1 MDDQQ
6 NSIFAHLV
14 ILLNLFLAGLRL
26 GLKNYQ
32 VSEKWILDDYLYLC
46 KGLKVKFD
54 RYVTPVGAWQ
64 NVSNIFKGNSVYL
77 ETKARLDSLNGREIT
92 IKAVLR
98 PEVSVSMSRTDL
110 VNFVEDKFILTS
122 LRKKF
127 KVNYFIDDSNE
138 KWCQPYNSAM
148 QNFNDED
155 GDKIPLVLNNW
166 VFVDNFISGYNS
178 SINTAW
184 FANSF

>member
-64 NVSNIFKGNSVYL
+64 NVSNIFKGNGAYL
-77 ETKARLDSLNGREIT
+77 ETKARLGSLNGREIT

-122 LRKKF
+122 PRKKF

-138 KWCQPYNSAM
+138 KCQPYNSAM

>member
-1 MDDQQ
+1 M
-6 NSIFAHLV
+6 
-14 ILLNLFLAGLRL
+14 
-26 GLKNYQ
+26 
-32 VSEKWILDDYLYLC
+32 
-46 KGLKVKFD
+46 
-54 RYVTPVGAWQ
+54 
-64 NVSNIFKGNSVYL
+64 SNIFKGNGAYL
-77 ETKARLDSLNGREIT
+77 ETKARLDYLNEREIT

-122 LRKKF
+122 PRRKF

-178 SINTAW
+178 SINTA
-184 FANSF
+184 